1 METLKFKKV
10 EAGFYRATDV
20 AGNEIEVAKYPS
32 EGSGWNGYYWAWT
45 IYPAEGVGTGTDLS
59 LHCSPNGNYN
69 YTMKE
74 CIRDAQWQY
83 EYLAD
88 KLTSCGF
95 CVLDAI
101 RNLERV
107 ESFDMI

>member
-1 METLKFKKV
+1 METLKFKKI

-32 EGSGWNGYYWAWT
+32 DDSFYGSYYWAWSIHT
-45 IYPAEGVGTGTDLS
+45 AEGVGKGTDLS

-74 CIRDAQWQY
+74 CIRDAQDQY

-95 CVLDAI
+95 YVLDAI
-101 RNLERV
+101 RNLNKELT
-107 ESFDMI
+107 IK